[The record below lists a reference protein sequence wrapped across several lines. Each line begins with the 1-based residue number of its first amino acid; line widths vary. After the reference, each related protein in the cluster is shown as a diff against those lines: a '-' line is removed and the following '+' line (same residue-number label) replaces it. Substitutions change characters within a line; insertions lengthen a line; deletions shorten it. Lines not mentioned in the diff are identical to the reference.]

1 MSSKNNDDHETIGQ
15 KKNIIIKQLND
26 TLDEIID
33 KSKSFENQI
42 KSIKKVENLNE
53 YYFINDVMIKG

>member
-42 KSIKKVENLNE
+42 KSIKKVKNLNE
-53 YYFINDVMIKG
+53 YYFINDVMIKS

>member
-42 KSIKKVENLNE
+42 KSMKKVENLNE